1 MNLFIFN
8 GTICRDIEL
17 KYAQNSGLSVISNS
31 LAFNKKDA
39 NGNQSV
45 VFLDFVAF
53 GKTAELINQYYQKG
67 DMLCGQGEIAQDEWQ
82 DKDTG
87 KQRTKHKIIIQKL
100 EFTKSPKAWAN
111 SRSTEQSAEALAQN
125 IANSGAVLGVSV
137 TNYANNGGNSSLG
150 QTGAPQNYNQAP
162 QAPQQYGNYD
172 HMPDTVTNA
181 VAKHNAQAQAQ
192 AQNTAQDL
200 DEIPF

>member
-17 KYAQNSGLSVISNS
+17 KYTQNSGLSVISNS
-31 LAFNKKDA
+31 LAFTKKDA
-39 NGNQSV
+39 NGNQSA

-67 DMLCGQGEIAQDEWQ
+67 DMLCGQGEISQDEWQ

-87 KQRTKHKIIIQKL
+87 AKRTKHKIIISKL
-100 EFTKSPKAWAN
+100 EFTKSPKAWA
-111 SRSTEQSAEALAQN
+111 SG
-125 IANSGAVLGVSV
+125 ANSGANCNVS
-137 TNYANNGGNSSLG
+137 
-150 QTGAPQNYNQAP
+150 YNQAP
-162 QAPQQYGNYD
+162 QSYGNYD

-181 VAKHNAQAQAQ
+181 VERHNAEWQ
-192 AQNTAQDL
+192 AQNTAQEL

>member
-17 KYAQNSGLSVISNS
+17 KYSQNQGMAIISNS

-39 NGNQSV
+39 NGNQST

-82 DKDTG
+82 EQDTR
-87 KQRTKHKIIIQKL
+87 KKRTKHKIIIQKL

-111 SRSTEQSAEALAQN
+111 N
-125 IANSGAVLGVSV
+125 GANG
-137 TNYANNGGNSSLG
+137 ANNGANSNVS
-150 QTGAPQNYNQAP
+150 YNQAP
-162 QAPQQYGNYD
+162 QPSESYGKYDTMPAEVQQAVNRHNASYNQAPQG
-172 HMPDTVTNA
+172 VISE
-181 VAKHNAQAQAQ
+181 
-192 AQNTAQDL
+192 

>member
-8 GTICRDIEL
+8 GTICRDMEL
-17 KYAQNSGLSVISNS
+17 KYTQNQGMAVISNS

-39 NGNQSV
+39 NGNQSA

-67 DMLCGQGEIAQDEWQ
+67 DMLCGQGEISQDEWQ

-87 KQRTKHKIIIQKL
+87 AKRTKHKIIIQKL
-100 EFTKSPKAWAN
+100 EFTKSPKAWA
-111 SRSTEQSAEALAQN
+111 SG
-125 IANSGAVLGVSV
+125 ANSGANSTHNGVNGV
-137 TNYANNGGNSSLG
+137 NNGANSNVS
-150 QTGAPQNYNQAP
+150 YNQAP
-162 QAPQQYGNYD
+162 QSYGNYD

-181 VAKHNAQAQAQ
+181 VERHNAEWQAQNTAQAQAQ
-192 AQNTAQDL
+192 AQNTAQTQAQSQNLAQEL

>member
-17 KYAQNSGLSVISNS
+17 KYTQNSGLSVISNS

-39 NGNQSV
+39 NGNQST

-67 DMLCGQGEIAQDEWQ
+67 DMLCGQGEISQDEWQ

-87 KQRTKHKIIIQKL
+87 AKRTKHKIIIQKL
-100 EFTKSPKAWAN
+100 EFTKSPKAWA
-111 SRSTEQSAEALAQN
+111 SG
-125 IANSGAVLGVSV
+125 ANSGANGV
-137 TNYANNGGNSSLG
+137 NNGANSNVS
-150 QTGAPQNYNQAP
+150 YNQAP
-162 QAPQQYGNYD
+162 QSYGNYD

-181 VAKHNAQAQAQ
+181 VERHNAEWQAQNTAQAQAQ
-192 AQNTAQDL
+192 AQNTAQTQAQSQNLAQEL

>member
-1 MNLFIFN
+1 M
-8 GTICRDIEL
+8 
-17 KYAQNSGLSVISNS
+17 SVISNS

-39 NGNQSV
+39 NGNQST

-67 DMLCGQGEIAQDEWQ
+67 DMLCGVGEISQDEWQ

-87 KQRTKHKIIIQKL
+87 AKRTKHKIIIQKL

-111 SRSTEQSAEALAQN
+111 GAN
-125 IANSGAVLGVSV
+125 GVNNGANSNVS
-137 TNYANNGGNSSLG
+137 
-150 QTGAPQNYNQAP
+150 YNQAP
-162 QAPQQYGNYD
+162 QSYNEAPQAPQSYGNYD

-181 VAKHNAQAQAQ
+181 VAKHNAQYNAQPQ
-192 AQNTAQDL
+192 AQNTAQNTAQEL

>member
-17 KYAQNSGLSVISNS
+17 KYTQNQGMAVISNS

-39 NGNQSV
+39 NGNQNGSFSQSS

-67 DMLCGQGEIAQDEWQ
+67 DMLCGVGEISADEWQ

-87 KQRTKHKIIIQKL
+87 AKRTKHKIIIQKL
-100 EFTKSPKAWAN
+100 EFTKSPKEWAGN
-111 SRSTEQSAEALAQN
+111 SANNSWNSGAEAMAQN

-137 TNYANNGGNSSLG
+137 TNYANNSGNSSLGYG
-150 QTGAPQNYNQAP
+150 QTGAPQNYNQAQNHSNSQP
-162 QAPQQYGNYD
+162 QNL
-172 HMPDTVTNA
+172 
-181 VAKHNAQAQAQ
+181 
-192 AQNTAQDL
+192 AQDL

>member
-17 KYAQNSGLSVISNS
+17 KYTQNQGMSVISS
-31 LAFNKKDA
+31 LLAFNKKDA
-39 NGNQSV
+39 NGNQSS
-45 VFLDFVAF
+45 VFLEFVAF

-67 DMLCGQGEIAQDEWQ
+67 DMLCGQGEISQDEWQ

-87 KQRTKHKIIIQKL
+87 AKRTKHKIIIQKL
-100 EFTKSPKAWAN
+100 EFTKSPKAWA
-111 SRSTEQSAEALAQN
+111 SG
-125 IANSGAVLGVSV
+125 ANSGANGV
-137 TNYANNGGNSSLG
+137 NNGANSNVS
-150 QTGAPQNYNQAP
+150 YNQAP
-162 QAPQQYGNYD
+162 QSYNQAPQSYGNYD

-181 VAKHNAQAQAQ
+181 VERHNAEWQ
-192 AQNTAQDL
+192 AQNTAQNTAQNLAQEL

>member
-17 KYAQNSGLSVISNS
+17 KYTQNQNMAVISNS

-39 NGNQSV
+39 NGNQST

-53 GKTAELINQYYQKG
+53 GKTAELINEYYQKG
-67 DMLCGQGEIAQDEWQ
+67 DMLCGVGEISADEWQ

-87 KQRTKHKIIIQKL
+87 AKRTKHKIIIQKL
-100 EFTKSPKAWAN
+100 EFTKSPKAWAGN
-111 SRSTEQSAEALAQN
+111 SANNSWNSGAEAMAQN

-137 TNYANNGGNSSLG
+137 TNYANGSGNSSPSYN
-150 QTGAPQNYNQAP
+150 QAPQNYNQAP
-162 QAPQQYGNYD
+162 QNY
-172 HMPDTVTNA
+172 N
-181 VAKHNAQAQAQ
+181 Q
-192 AQNTAQDL
+192 AQNRSNSQPQNLAQDL

>member
-8 GTICRDIEL
+8 GTICRDIEM
-17 KYAQNSGLSVISNS
+17 KYTQNSSMAVISNS

-39 NGNQSV
+39 NGNQST

-67 DMLCGQGEIAQDEWQ
+67 DMLCGVGEIAADEWQ

-87 KQRTKHKIIIQKL
+87 AKRTKHKIIIQKL
-100 EFTKSPKAWAN
+100 EFTKSPKAWAGN
-111 SRSTEQSAEALAQN
+111 SHAAQNIDTMAQN

-137 TNYANNGGNSSLG
+137 TNYANGGGNSSLG
-150 QTGAPQNYNQAP
+150 QTGAPQNYNQA
-162 QAPQQYGNYD
+162 
-172 HMPDTVTNA
+172 
-181 VAKHNAQAQAQ
+181 
-192 AQNTAQDL
+192 QNRSNSQSQNLAQDL

>member
-17 KYAQNSGLSVISNS
+17 KYSQNQGMAVISNS

-39 NGNQSV
+39 NGNQNGSFSQST

-67 DMLCGQGEIAQDEWQ
+67 DMLCGQGEIAQEERQ
-82 DKDTG
+82 NQDTG
-87 KQRTKHKIIIQKL
+87 KKHIKHKIIIQKL

-111 SRSTEQSAEALAQN
+111 N
-125 IANSGAVLGVSV
+125 GANG
-137 TNYANNGGNSSLG
+137 ANNGANSNASYN
-150 QTGAPQNYNQAP
+150 QAPQSYNQAP
-162 QAPQQYGNYD
+162 QAPQSYGNYD

-181 VAKHNAQAQAQ
+181 VERHNAEWQ
-192 AQNTAQDL
+192 AQNTAQNTAQNLAQEL

>member
-17 KYAQNSGLSVISNS
+17 KYTQNSSLAVISNS

-39 NGNQSV
+39 NGNQSS

-67 DMLCGQGEIAQDEWQ
+67 DMLCGVGEIAADEWQ

-87 KQRTKHKIIIQKL
+87 AKRTKHKIIIQKL
-100 EFTKSPKAWAN
+100 EFTKSPKAWAGN
-111 SRSTEQSAEALAQN
+111 SHAAQNIDAMAQN

-137 TNYANNGGNSSLG
+137 TNYANGGGNSSGNSNLG
-150 QTGAPQNYNQAP
+150 YNQAPQNYNGAPQNYNQA
-162 QAPQQYGNYD
+162 QNRS
-172 HMPDTVTNA
+172 NS
-181 VAKHNAQAQAQ
+181 QAQQ
-192 AQNTAQDL
+192 PQNLAQDL

>member
-8 GTICRDIEL
+8 GTICRDIEM
-17 KYAQNSGLSVISNS
+17 KYTQNSSLSVISNS

-39 NGNQSV
+39 NGNQSS

-53 GKTAELINQYYQKG
+53 GKTAELINEYYQKG
-67 DMLCGQGEIAQDEWQ
+67 DMLCGVGEISADEWQ

-87 KQRTKHKIIIQKL
+87 AKRTKHKIIIQKL
-100 EFTKSPKAWAN
+100 EFTKSPKAWAGN
-111 SRSTEQSAEALAQN
+111 SANNSWNSGAEAMAQN

-137 TNYANNGGNSSLG
+137 TNYANGGGNSSPSYNQAPQNYG
-150 QTGAPQNYNQAP
+150 QTGAPQNYNQA
-162 QAPQQYGNYD
+162 QNRS
-172 HMPDTVTNA
+172 NS
-181 VAKHNAQAQAQ
+181 QAQQ
-192 AQNTAQDL
+192 PQNLAQDL

>member
-17 KYAQNSGLSVISNS
+17 KYTQNQGMAVISNS

-39 NGNQSV
+39 NGNQST

-67 DMLCGQGEIAQDEWQ
+67 DMLCGQGEIAMEERQNQ
-82 DKDTG
+82 DTG
-87 KQRTKHKIIIQKL
+87 KKHIKHKIIIQKL
-100 EFTKSPKAWAN
+100 EFTKSPKAWVNGANGANGANGGAN
-111 SRSTEQSAEALAQN
+111 SN
-125 IANSGAVLGVSV
+125 VSY
-137 TNYANNGGNSSLG
+137 NQAP
-150 QTGAPQNYNQAP
+150 QAPQNYNQAP
-162 QAPQQYGNYD
+162 QAPQSYGNYD

-181 VAKHNAQAQAQ
+181 VERHNAEWQAQNTAQNTAQAQAQ
-192 AQNTAQDL
+192 AQNLAQEL

>member
-8 GTICRDIEL
+8 GTICRDIEM
-17 KYAQNSGLSVISNS
+17 KYTQNSSMAVISNS
-31 LAFNKKDA
+31 RAFNQKDA
-39 NGNQSV
+39 NGNQST

-67 DMLCGQGEIAQDEWQ
+67 DMLCGVGEISADEWQ

-87 KQRTKHKIIIQKL
+87 AKRTKHKIIIQKL
-100 EFTKSPKAWAN
+100 EFTKSPKAWAGN
-111 SRSTEQSAEALAQN
+111 SHAAQNIDTMAQN

-137 TNYANNGGNSSLG
+137 TNYANGGGNSNLG
-150 QTGAPQNYNQAP
+150 YNQAPQNYNQAQNRSNSQP
-162 QAPQQYGNYD
+162 QNL
-172 HMPDTVTNA
+172 
-181 VAKHNAQAQAQ
+181 
-192 AQNTAQDL
+192 AQDL

>member
-8 GTICRDIEL
+8 GTICRDIEM
-17 KYAQNSGLSVISNS
+17 KYTQNSSLAVISNS

-39 NGNQSV
+39 NGNQST

-67 DMLCGQGEIAQDEWQ
+67 DMLCGVGEISADEWQ

-87 KQRTKHKIIIQKL
+87 AKRIKHKIIISKL
-100 EFTKSPKAWAN
+100 EFTKSPKAWAGN
-111 SRSTEQSAEALAQN
+111 SANNSWNSGAEAMAQN

-137 TNYANNGGNSSLG
+137 TNYANGGGNSSLGYG

-162 QAPQQYGNYD
+162 QNY
-172 HMPDTVTNA
+172 N
-181 VAKHNAQAQAQ
+181 Q
-192 AQNTAQDL
+192 AQNRSNSQPQNLAQDL

>member
-17 KYAQNSGLSVISNS
+17 KYTQNSGLSVISNS

-39 NGNQSV
+39 NGNQSA

-67 DMLCGQGEIAQDEWQ
+67 DMLCGQGEISQDEWQ

-87 KQRTKHKIIIQKL
+87 AKRTKHKIIIQKL
-100 EFTKSPKAWAN
+100 EFTKSPKAWA
-111 SRSTEQSAEALAQN
+111 SG
-125 IANSGAVLGVSV
+125 ANSTHNGANGV
-137 TNYANNGGNSSLG
+137 NNGANSNVSYN
-150 QTGAPQNYNQAP
+150 QAPQSYNQAP
-162 QAPQQYGNYD
+162 QAPQSYGNYD

-181 VAKHNAQAQAQ
+181 VERHNAQAQAQ
-192 AQNTAQDL
+192 NLTQDL

>member
-17 KYAQNSGLSVISNS
+17 KYTQNSSLSVISNS

-39 NGNQSV
+39 NGNQST

-53 GKTAELINQYYQKG
+53 GKTAELINEYYQKG
-67 DMLCGQGEIAQDEWQ
+67 DMLCGVGEISADEWQ

-87 KQRTKHKIIIQKL
+87 AKRTKHKIIIQKL
-100 EFTKSPKAWAN
+100 EFTKSPKAWA
-111 SRSTEQSAEALAQN
+111 SG
-125 IANSGAVLGVSV
+125 ANSTHNGANGV
-137 TNYANNGGNSSLG
+137 NNGANSNVS
-150 QTGAPQNYNQAP
+150 YNQAP
-162 QAPQQYGNYD
+162 QSYEQAPQSYGNYD

-181 VAKHNAQAQAQ
+181 VAKHNAQYNAQPQ
-192 AQNTAQDL
+192 QPQNLAQDL

>member
-17 KYAQNSGLSVISNS
+17 KYAKNSGMAVISNS

-39 NGNQSV
+39 NGNQST

-53 GKTAELINQYYQKG
+53 GKTAELINKHYQKG
-67 DMLCGQGEIAQDEWQ
+67 DMLCGQGEIAMEERQNQ
-82 DKDTG
+82 DTG
-87 KQRTKHKIIIQKL
+87 AKHIKHKIIIQKL
-100 EFTKSPKAWAN
+100 EFTKSPKAWASGAN
-111 SRSTEQSAEALAQN
+111 GGANGASGG
-125 IANSGAVLGVSV
+125 ANSNVS
-137 TNYANNGGNSSLG
+137 
-150 QTGAPQNYNQAP
+150 YNQAP
-162 QAPQQYGNYD
+162 QAPQSYGNYD

-181 VAKHNAQAQAQ
+181 VERHNAEWQ
-192 AQNTAQDL
+192 AQNTAQNTAQNLAQEL

>member
-8 GTICRDIEL
+8 GTICRDIEM

-39 NGNQSV
+39 NGNQNGSFSQST

-67 DMLCGQGEIAQDEWQ
+67 DMLCGQGEIAMDERQ
-82 DKDTG
+82 NKDTG
-87 KQRTKHKIIIQKL
+87 AKHIKHKIIIQKL

-111 SRSTEQSAEALAQN
+111 G
-125 IANSGAVLGVSV
+125 ANSTHNGANGV
-137 TNYANNGGNSSLG
+137 NNGANSNVSYN
-150 QTGAPQNYNQAP
+150 QAPQNYNQAP
-162 QAPQQYGNYD
+162 QSYEQAEKYGNYD

-192 AQNTAQDL
+192 AQNTAQNTAQNLAQEL

>member
-8 GTICRDIEL
+8 GTICRDIEM
-17 KYAQNSGLSVISNS
+17 KYTQNSSMAVISNS

-39 NGNQSV
+39 NGNQST

-67 DMLCGQGEIAQDEWQ
+67 DMLCGVGEISADEWQ

-87 KQRTKHKIIIQKL
+87 AKRTKHKIIIQKL
-100 EFTKSPKAWAN
+100 EFTKSPKAWAGN
-111 SRSTEQSAEALAQN
+111 SHTAKNIDTMAQN

-137 TNYANNGGNSSLG
+137 TNYANGGGNSSLG

-162 QAPQQYGNYD
+162 QNY
-172 HMPDTVTNA
+172 N
-181 VAKHNAQAQAQ
+181 Q
-192 AQNTAQDL
+192 AQNRSNSQPQNLAQDL

>member
-8 GTICRDIEL
+8 GTICRDIEM
-17 KYAQNSGLSVISNS
+17 KYTQNQGMAIISNS

-39 NGNQSV
+39 NGNQSA

-53 GKTAELINQYYQKG
+53 RKTAELINQYYQKG
-67 DMLCGQGEIAQDEWQ
+67 DMLCGVGEIAQDEWQ

-87 KQRTKHKIIIQKL
+87 AKRTKHKIIIQKL
-100 EFTKSPKAWAN
+100 EFTKSPKAWA
-111 SRSTEQSAEALAQN
+111 SG
-125 IANSGAVLGVSV
+125 ANSGPNGV
-137 TNYANNGGNSSLG
+137 NNGANSNVS
-150 QTGAPQNYNQAP
+150 YNQAP
-162 QAPQQYGNYD
+162 QSYGNYD

-181 VAKHNAQAQAQ
+181 VERHNAEWQ
-192 AQNTAQDL
+192 AQNTAQNTAQNLAQEL

>member
-17 KYAQNSGLSVISNS
+17 KYTQNQGMAIISNS

-39 NGNQSV
+39 NGNQSA

-67 DMLCGQGEIAQDEWQ
+67 DMLCGQGEISQDEWQ

-87 KQRTKHKIIIQKL
+87 AKRTKHKIIIQKL
-100 EFTKSPKAWAN
+100 EFTKSPKAWA
-111 SRSTEQSAEALAQN
+111 SG
-125 IANSGAVLGVSV
+125 ANSGANGV
-137 TNYANNGGNSSLG
+137 NNDANSNVS
-150 QTGAPQNYNQAP
+150 YNQAP
-162 QAPQQYGNYD
+162 QAPQSYNQAPQAPQSYEQAQKYGNYD

-192 AQNTAQDL
+192 AQNTAQEL

>member
-17 KYAQNSGLSVISNS
+17 KYTQNQGMAVISNS

-39 NGNQSV
+39 NGNQST

-67 DMLCGQGEIAQDEWQ
+67 DMLCGQGEISQDEWE
-82 DKDTG
+82 DKNTG
-87 KQRTKHKIIIQKL
+87 AKRTKHKIIIQKL
-100 EFTKSPKAWAN
+100 EFTKSPKAWA
-111 SRSTEQSAEALAQN
+111 SG
-125 IANSGAVLGVSV
+125 ANSTHNGANVGANSNVS
-137 TNYANNGGNSSLG
+137 
-150 QTGAPQNYNQAP
+150 YNQAP
-162 QAPQQYGNYD
+162 QSYNQAPQSYGNYD

-181 VAKHNAQAQAQ
+181 VDRHNAEWQ
-192 AQNTAQDL
+192 AQNTAQNTAQNLAQEL

>member
-17 KYAQNSGLSVISNS
+17 KYAQNQGMAIISNS

-39 NGNQSV
+39 NGNQNGSFSQST

-53 GKTAELINQYYQKG
+53 GKTAELINKHYQKG
-67 DMLCGQGEIAQDEWQ
+67 DMLCGQGEISQDEWQ

-87 KQRTKHKIIIQKL
+87 AKRTKHKIIIQKL
-100 EFTKSPKAWAN
+100 EFTKSPKAWASGAN
-111 SRSTEQSAEALAQN
+111 GG
-125 IANSGAVLGVSV
+125 ANSTHNGANG
-137 TNYANNGGNSSLG
+137 ANGGANSNVS
-150 QTGAPQNYNQAP
+150 YNQAP
-162 QAPQQYGNYD
+162 QSYNQAPQSYGNYD

-181 VAKHNAQAQAQ
+181 VERHNAAWQ
-192 AQNTAQDL
+192 AQNTAQNTAQNLAQEL

>member
-17 KYAQNSGLSVISNS
+17 KYTQNSGLSVISNS

-39 NGNQSV
+39 NGNQSA

-67 DMLCGQGEIAQDEWQ
+67 DMLCGQGEISQDEWQ

-87 KQRTKHKIIIQKL
+87 AKRTKHKIIIQKL
-100 EFTKSPKAWAN
+100 EFTKSPKAWA
-111 SRSTEQSAEALAQN
+111 SG
-125 IANSGAVLGVSV
+125 ANSGANGV
-137 TNYANNGGNSSLG
+137 NNGANSNVS
-150 QTGAPQNYNQAP
+150 YNQAP
-162 QAPQQYGNYD
+162 QSYEQAPQSYGNYD

-181 VAKHNAQAQAQ
+181 VERHNAEWQAQNTAQAQAQ
-192 AQNTAQDL
+192 AQNTAQTQAQSQNLAQEL

>member
-17 KYAQNSGLSVISNS
+17 KYSQNQGIAVISNS

-39 NGNQSV
+39 NGNQSS

-67 DMLCGQGEIAQDEWQ
+67 DMLCGIGEIAMDEWQ

-87 KQRTKHKIIIQKL
+87 AKRSKHKIIIQKL
-100 EFTKSPKAWAN
+100 EFTKSPKAWAGN
-111 SRSTEQSAEALAQN
+111 SANNSWNSGAEAMAQN

-137 TNYANNGGNSSLG
+137 TNYANNGGNSSPSYNQAPQNYG
-150 QTGAPQNYNQAP
+150 QTGAPQNYNQA
-162 QAPQQYGNYD
+162 QNRS
-172 HMPDTVTNA
+172 NS
-181 VAKHNAQAQAQ
+181 QAQQ
-192 AQNTAQDL
+192 PQNLAQDL

>member
-8 GTICRDIEL
+8 GTICRDIEM
-17 KYAQNSGLSVISNS
+17 KYTQNQGMAIISNS

-39 NGNQSV
+39 NGNQSA

-67 DMLCGQGEIAQDEWQ
+67 DMLCGQGEISQDEWQ

-87 KQRTKHKIIIQKL
+87 AKRTKHKIIIQKL
-100 EFTKSPKAWAN
+100 EFTKSPKAWASGAN
-111 SRSTEQSAEALAQN
+111 G
-125 IANSGAVLGVSV
+125 ANSTHNGANG
-137 TNYANNGGNSSLG
+137 ANNGANSNVS
-150 QTGAPQNYNQAP
+150 YNQAP
-162 QAPQQYGNYD
+162 QSYEQAPQSYGNYD

-181 VAKHNAQAQAQ
+181 VERHNAEWQ
-192 AQNTAQDL
+192 AQNTAQNTAQNLAQEL

>member
-17 KYAQNSGLSVISNS
+17 KYTQNQGMAVISNS

-39 NGNQSV
+39 NGNQST

-67 DMLCGQGEIAQDEWQ
+67 DMLCGQGEISQDEWQ

-87 KQRTKHKIIIQKL
+87 AKRTKHKIIIQKL
-100 EFTKSPKAWAN
+100 EFTKSPKAWA
-111 SRSTEQSAEALAQN
+111 SG
-125 IANSGAVLGVSV
+125 ANSGANGV
-137 TNYANNGGNSSLG
+137 NNGANSNVS
-150 QTGAPQNYNQAP
+150 YNQAP
-162 QAPQQYGNYD
+162 QSYGNYD

-181 VAKHNAQAQAQ
+181 VERHNAEWQ
-192 AQNTAQDL
+192 AQNTAQNTAQNLAQEL

>member
-17 KYAQNSGLSVISNS
+17 KYTQNSGLSVISNS

-39 NGNQSV
+39 NGNQSA

-67 DMLCGQGEIAQDEWQ
+67 DMLCGQGEIAADEWQ

-87 KQRTKHKIIIQKL
+87 AKRTKHKIIIQKL
-100 EFTKSPKAWAN
+100 EFTKSPKAWAGN
-111 SRSTEQSAEALAQN
+111 STNNSWNSGAEAMAQN

-137 TNYANNGGNSSLG
+137 TNYANGGGNSSLGYGQTGAPQNYG
-150 QTGAPQNYNQAP
+150 QTGAPQNYNQAQNRSNSQP
-162 QAPQQYGNYD
+162 QNL
-172 HMPDTVTNA
+172 
-181 VAKHNAQAQAQ
+181 
-192 AQNTAQDL
+192 AQDL

>member
-8 GTICRDIEL
+8 GTICRDMEL
-17 KYAQNSGLSVISNS
+17 KYSQNQGMAVISNS

-39 NGNQSV
+39 NGNQST

-67 DMLCGQGEIAQDEWQ
+67 DMLCDQGEISQDEWE
-82 DKDTG
+82 DKNTG
-87 KQRTKHKIIIQKL
+87 AKRTKHKIIIQKL
-100 EFTKSPKAWAN
+100 EFTKSPKAWA
-111 SRSTEQSAEALAQN
+111 SG
-125 IANSGAVLGVSV
+125 ANSGA
-137 TNYANNGGNSSLG
+137 NGGANSSLG
-150 QTGAPQNYNQAP
+150 QTGAPQSYEQAP
-162 QAPQQYGNYD
+162 QSYGNYD

-181 VAKHNAQAQAQ
+181 VERHNAEWQ
-192 AQNTAQDL
+192 AQNTAQNTAQNLAQEL

>member
-17 KYAQNSGLSVISNS
+17 KYTQNSGLSVISNS

-39 NGNQSV
+39 NGNQST

-67 DMLCGQGEIAQDEWQ
+67 DMLCGQGEISQDEWQ

-87 KQRTKHKIIIQKL
+87 AKRTKHKIIIQKL
-100 EFTKSPKAWAN
+100 EFTKSPKAWA
-111 SRSTEQSAEALAQN
+111 SG
-125 IANSGAVLGVSV
+125 ANSGANGV
-137 TNYANNGGNSSLG
+137 NNGANSNVS
-150 QTGAPQNYNQAP
+150 YNQAP
-162 QAPQQYGNYD
+162 QSYEQAQKYGNYD
-172 HMPDTVTNA
+172 HMSDTVTNA

-192 AQNTAQDL
+192 AQNTAQEL

>member
-17 KYAQNSGLSVISNS
+17 KYTQNQGMAVISNS
-31 LAFNKKDA
+31 LAFNKKDGS
-39 NGNQSV
+39 GNQSS

-53 GKTAELINQYYQKG
+53 GKTAELINEYYQKG
-67 DMLCGQGEIAQDEWQ
+67 DMLCGVGEISADEWQ

-87 KQRTKHKIIIQKL
+87 AKRTKHKIIIQKL
-100 EFTKSPKAWAN
+100 EFTKSPKAWAGN
-111 SRSTEQSAEALAQN
+111 SHTAKNIDTMAQN

-137 TNYANNGGNSSLG
+137 TNYANNGGNSNLG
-150 QTGAPQNYNQAP
+150 YNQAPQNYNQAP
-162 QAPQQYGNYD
+162 QNY
-172 HMPDTVTNA
+172 N
-181 VAKHNAQAQAQ
+181 Q
-192 AQNTAQDL
+192 AQNRSNSQPQNLAQDL

>member
-17 KYAQNSGLSVISNS
+17 KYTQNSSLSVISNS

-39 NGNQSV
+39 NGNQSS

-67 DMLCGQGEIAQDEWQ
+67 DMLCGQGEISADEWQ

-87 KQRTKHKIIIQKL
+87 AKRTKHKIIIQKL
-100 EFTKSPKAWAN
+100 EFTKSPKAWA
-111 SRSTEQSAEALAQN
+111 
-125 IANSGAVLGVSV
+125 SGANVGENSS
-137 TNYANNGGNSSLG
+137 GNSSPSYN
-150 QTGAPQNYNQAP
+150 QAPQSYNQAP
-162 QAPQQYGNYD
+162 QAPQSYGNYD

-181 VAKHNAQAQAQ
+181 VAKHNAQYNAQAQ
-192 AQNTAQDL
+192 AQPQNLAQDL